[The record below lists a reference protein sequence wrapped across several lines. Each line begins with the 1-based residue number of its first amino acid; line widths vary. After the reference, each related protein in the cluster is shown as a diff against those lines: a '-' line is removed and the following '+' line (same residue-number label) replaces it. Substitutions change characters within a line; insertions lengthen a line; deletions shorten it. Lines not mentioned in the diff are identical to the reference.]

1 MQCNCKVVLQQVQ
14 FCTLHGGPSRSVH
27 HACSIT
33 LVKVMLTLNTGK
45 PWKNVCLGGLMK
57 YGQAQIQPQTEM
69 GVRKRSC
76 GPLLPCISVH
86 FSRFVGIVGLCNLL
100 NHTLT
105 YSCGVKDILLQR
117 FSCSNHRSKV
127 ATHLPS
133 HVVKYIILFHLLN
146 TIVFSPSL
154 HRGNIRNT
162 IAESLMFKFHTHL
175 DCR

>member
-1 MQCNCKVVLQQVQ
+1 MGRPRFNPKLKWVLEKG
-14 FCTLHGGPSRSVH
+14 LAVH
-27 HACSIT
+27 CCHAFLYI
-33 LVKVMLTLNTGK
+33 
-45 PWKNVCLGGLMK
+45 
-57 YGQAQIQPQTEM
+57 
-69 GVRKRSC
+69 
-76 GPLLPCISVH
+76 
-86 FSRFVGIVGLCNLL
+86 SRFVGIVGLCNLL

-117 FSCSNHRSKV
+117 FSCSNHGSKV

-154 HRGNIRNT
+154 HWGNIRNT

-175 DCR
+175 DSR